1 MNFEGIEMVVERI
14 QECIVSVDKSLAAGM
29 LTQRTRDKFVDFLKN
44 MRTQVS
50 TGKAMSP
57 GQNKYVS
64 DIEQQCSSE
73 KIREASD
80 WVLNYNDDL
89 REIAVICAEYYEN
102 APDGQS
108 YFRETRRKV
117 IDNPKGH
124 VLSKK
129 DFTGMCMN
137 KYADKVIRERQSE
150 PRFAKGQMVQL
161 RASNRVDMYPTET
174 REERSRYYKIYRR
187 AARGEKVMGM
197 ILEVNARP
205 IYRSTVGGKVYKVLP
220 IGDSSPIFACEKDLK
235 KAR

>member
-1 MNFEGIEMVVERI
+1 MKGESMQDRIEKCIQSVE
-14 QECIVSVDKSLAAGM
+14 VAGASGVI
-29 LTQRTRDKFVDFLKN
+29 LQSTARRFTDFLNNIKKQTRDRAL
-44 MRTQVS
+44 
-50 TGKAMSP
+50 SP
-57 GQNKYVS
+57 GQRKYLQ
-64 DIEQQCSSE
+64 DIEASCSTE
-73 KIREASD
+73 KIKEADD

-89 REIAVICAEYYEN
+89 REIALICAEYYEH
-102 APDGQS
+102 APDGRA
-108 YFRETRRKV
+108 YFREIRRKV

-129 DFTGMCMN
+129 DFTKMCMN

-150 PRFAKGQMVQL
+150 PRFAKGQMVEL
-161 RASNRVDMYPTET
+161 RASNRIDMVPTET
-174 REERSRYYKIYRR
+174 REERTRYYRIYRQ

-220 IGDSSPIFACEKDLK
+220 IGDSNPIFACEKDLK

>member
-1 MNFEGIEMVVERI
+1 MQKRIE
-14 QECIVSVDKSLAAGM
+14 ECIQSVEVAGASGVI
-29 LTQRTRDKFVDFLKN
+29 LQTTARRFTDFLNSIKKQVKN
-44 MRTQVS
+44 KTL
-50 TGKAMSP
+50 SP
-57 GQNKYVS
+57 GQRKYLE
-64 DIEQQCSSE
+64 DIESNCSTA
-73 KIREASD
+73 KIEEAD
-80 WVLNYNDDL
+80 AWVLNYNDDL

-129 DFTGMCMN
+129 DFTRMCMN
-137 KYADKVIRERQSE
+137 KYADKVIRESQSD
-150 PRFAKGQMVQL
+150 PRFVKGQMVQL
-161 RASNRVDMYPTET
+161 RASNRIDMYPTET
-174 REERSRYYKIYRR
+174 REERTRYYKMYRQ

-220 IGDSSPIFACEKDLK
+220 IGDSNPIFACEKDLK
-235 KAR
+235 KAK

>member
-1 MNFEGIEMVVERI
+1 MKGESMQDRIE
-14 QECIVSVDKSLAAGM
+14 ECIQTVEVASASGVILQSTARRFTDFLNNIKK
-29 LTQRTRDKFVDFLKN
+29 QTRDRAL
-44 MRTQVS
+44 
-50 TGKAMSP
+50 SP
-57 GQNKYVS
+57 GQRKYLQ
-64 DIEQQCSSE
+64 DIETSCSTE
-73 KIREASD
+73 KIKEADD

-89 REIAVICAEYYEN
+89 REIALICAEYYEH

-108 YFRETRRKV
+108 YFREVRRKV

-129 DFTGMCMN
+129 DFTKMCMN

-150 PRFAKGQMVQL
+150 PRFAKGQMVEL
-161 RASNRVDMYPTET
+161 RASNRIDMVPTET
-174 REERSRYYKIYRR
+174 RAESTRYYKIYRQ

-220 IGDSSPIFACEKDLK
+220 IGDSNPIFACEKDLK